1 MNRPGLSLLVLLAA
15 SLPLAAAAPDFTREV
30 RPILSRYCFKC
41 HGPDE
46 TTRKSNL
53 RLDERANALQ
63 PAKSGAIAIVPGKAD
78 ASELVKRILTDDPD
92 EVMPPPSTKVALTA
106 ADKSILQRWVT
117 DGAEYKAHWAF
128 NPPSHPTPPS
138 VQDEAWPRNGID
150 RFVLARLEKEH
161 LRPTSPADPYTLIR
175 RISYDLIGLP
185 PTPEEA
191 DAFAANPSEAAWEQL
206 VDRLLASPRYGERW
220 GRRWLDLA
228 RYADTNGY
236 EKDRNRSIWPW
247 RDWVIQSLNRDLP
260 FDQFTIEQ
268 IAGDL
273 IPGATRD
280 QIIATGFHRNTMLN
294 EEGGIDPLEF
304 RFHAMTDR
312 VGTTGTAWLGLTLGC
327 AQCHT
332 HKYDPIQHREYY
344 GVMAFL
350 NNADEPDFDLPEP
363 GWEERQR
370 DRLAQA
376 TRLLA
381 GLAGKYP
388 IETNHWATPRPISAE
403 TSNGSAP
410 TQLDDGSVL
419 FTGDAADRENHT
431 FVIESDLL
439 NVDALKLETLVD
451 DRLPKKGPGRA
462 HHGNFVLTE
471 ISVTAAPKG
480 SPEQAKPVKFTSA
493 RADVAQESF
502 AVTNAFDGKNDTG
515 WAVDVGNGAM
525 NKPHSATFQF
535 EESVGFPGGT
545 RYVVRLEHQ
554 YGSRHSIGRPRISL
568 SAPVSDPR
576 PIDER
581 RQDEVQKRFAEWLG
595 KERARTVQWTPLR
608 PHSATSN
615 LPLLTVQPD
624 DSVFVSGDITKLD
637 TYDLTFRTDLKGIT
651 AVRLE
656 ALPDDRL
663 PRHGPGLAYYE
674 GPKGDFFLT
683 EFLLSAQGHP
693 VKFDKPTA
701 SYARNNFG
709 STAAA
714 GMAADGD
721 PQTGWSTA
729 GREGQRHTA
738 VFPLAQPLA
747 DGGEL
752 NLRMLFGRHYACSLG
767 RFRISVTTQPGE
779 IIARDLPVEVED
791 LLRIPDGQLSAAQR
805 QSLLDAFLLTLPELS
820 KGHEEIDQLR
830 RPPSHPITLVVQER
844 PAGNVRPTFLHK
856 RGEYLQPTER
866 IEPAVLSAVAPF
878 PGDQPRTRLGFAR
891 WLVSTNNP
899 LTARVT
905 VNRQWQ
911 AFFARGLV
919 RTTEDFGIQG
929 ETPSHPEL
937 LDWLAVE
944 FMQQGWS
951 MKRLHKLIAMSATY
965 RQSSRVSPEV
975 AARDS
980 ENRLLARGPQV
991 RLEAEIIRDAAL
1003 RASGLLS
1010 AKMGGPGV
1018 YPPQPAGVTEV
1029 AYGSPGWTASTGED
1043 RHRRSIYTFAKR
1055 TAPFAMFNT
1064 FDAPTGES
1072 CVARRDVSNT
1082 PLQALT
1088 LLNDVFFVEVSQ
1100 ALGNGLATL
1109 PGSDRERIVHGFRRC
1124 LVRPPTEEEIGLL
1137 TRFLQTQRQRFASNE
1152 LDPKPVAGEGTG
1164 DPTERAAWTSLA
1176 RALLN
1181 TDEMITKD

>member
-376 TRLLA
+376 TRMLA
-381 GLAGKYP
+381 GLTGKYP
-388 IETNHWATPRPISAE
+388 IETNH
-403 TSNGSAP
+403 
-410 TQLDDGSVL
+410 
-419 FTGDAADRENHT
+419 
-431 FVIESDLL
+431 
-439 NVDALKLETLVD
+439 
-451 DRLPKKGPGRA
+451 
-462 HHGNFVLTE
+462 
-471 ISVTAAPKG
+471 
-480 SPEQAKPVKFTSA
+480 
-493 RADVAQESF
+493 
-502 AVTNAFDGKNDTG
+502 
-515 WAVDVGNGAM
+515 
-525 NKPHSATFQF
+525 
-535 EESVGFPGGT
+535 
-545 RYVVRLEHQ
+545 
-554 YGSRHSIGRPRISL
+554 
-568 SAPVSDPR
+568 
-576 PIDER
+576 
-581 RQDEVQKRFAEWLG
+581 
-595 KERARTVQWTPLR
+595 
-608 PHSATSN
+608 
-615 LPLLTVQPD
+615 
-624 DSVFVSGDITKLD
+624 
-637 TYDLTFRTDLKGIT
+637 
-651 AVRLE
+651 
-656 ALPDDRL
+656 
-663 PRHGPGLAYYE
+663 
-674 GPKGDFFLT
+674 
-683 EFLLSAQGHP
+683 
-693 VKFDKPTA
+693 
-701 SYARNNFG
+701 
-709 STAAA
+709 
-714 GMAADGD
+714 
-721 PQTGWSTA
+721 
-729 GREGQRHTA
+729 
-738 VFPLAQPLA
+738 
-747 DGGEL
+747 
-752 NLRMLFGRHYACSLG
+752 
-767 RFRISVTTQPGE
+767 
-779 IIARDLPVEVED
+779 
-791 LLRIPDGQLSAAQR
+791 
-805 QSLLDAFLLTLPELS
+805 
-820 KGHEEIDQLR
+820 
-830 RPPSHPITLVVQER
+830 
-844 PAGNVRPTFLHK
+844 
-856 RGEYLQPTER
+856 
-866 IEPAVLSAVAPF
+866 
-878 PGDQPRTRLGFAR
+878 
-891 WLVSTNNP
+891 
-899 LTARVT
+899 
-905 VNRQWQ
+905 
-911 AFFARGLV
+911 
-919 RTTEDFGIQG
+919 
-929 ETPSHPEL
+929 
-937 LDWLAVE
+937 
-944 FMQQGWS
+944 
-951 MKRLHKLIAMSATY
+951 
-965 RQSSRVSPEV
+965 
-975 AARDS
+975 
-980 ENRLLARGPQV
+980 
-991 RLEAEIIRDAAL
+991 
-1003 RASGLLS
+1003 
-1010 AKMGGPGV
+1010 
-1018 YPPQPAGVTEV
+1018 
-1029 AYGSPGWTASTGED
+1029 
-1043 RHRRSIYTFAKR
+1043 
-1055 TAPFAMFNT
+1055 
-1064 FDAPTGES
+1064 
-1072 CVARRDVSNT
+1072 
-1082 PLQALT
+1082 
-1088 LLNDVFFVEVSQ
+1088 
-1100 ALGNGLATL
+1100 
-1109 PGSDRERIVHGFRRC
+1109 
-1124 LVRPPTEEEIGLL
+1124 
-1137 TRFLQTQRQRFASNE
+1137 
-1152 LDPKPVAGEGTG
+1152 
-1164 DPTERAAWTSLA
+1164 
-1176 RALLN
+1176 
-1181 TDEMITKD
+1181 